1 MSDIEFSAFS
11 FLKKRLNNMD
21 VDCTSSPMVIPDDI
35 IVDALI
41 EHCGMPNHVA
51 SYAGKNNAQ

>member
-11 FLKKRLNNMD
+11 FLKKRLNDMD
-21 VDCTSSPMVIPDDI
+21 IDYTSLPTGIPDDI

-41 EHCGMPNHVA
+41 EHCGMPNHTA
-51 SYAGKNNAQ
+51 SYVGKNNAQ